1 MINNNPLL
9 KDFNEPFG
17 TIPFNELKIEH
28 FVPAVDAAIDEAKA
42 EMDAVIAN
50 MDAPTFKNTVLAMEI
65 SGKKLGRVATAYFH
79 LFGSESD
86 KDFQVLAGEISPKLA
101 KFGNDINLNEDVF
114 KRVEEVYK
122 NQMDSL
128 NEEDARLTELSYKGF
143 VRNGAK
149 LSNDDK
155 DKIRTLDEEMST
167 LSPEFSNNNLSAT
180 NAFEMWLDEGDLDGL
195 PDMAKEGAKMAA
207 KSKGKDD
214 KWLITLQMPSFFP
227 FLKFSSRRDLREK
240 LMKASSTK
248 CNGGEF
254 DNTKLCKRIA
264 KLKHERAMLL
274 GYDNFA
280 DYILEK
286 RMAENQTN
294 IFNLLD
300 NLYDACYE
308 PAKKD
313 LDEIR
318 AIAKEMDGINDIRPW
333 DGVYYSEK
341 LKQKRYDF
349 NEDSLRPYFKS
360 ENVVKG
366 VFEVARRMY
375 GLNFS
380 KLDNIQTW
388 HEDVNVYDVTD
399 EDGSHVGIL
408 YEDLFPRET
417 KRSGAWMNELRS
429 QGMED
434 EEVLRPHVTFTCNLT
449 KPTES
454 TPSLLTFAE
463 VTTIFHEFGHCLHGL
478 LSDRKY
484 TSVGGTS
491 VFWDFVELPSQ
502 IMENWVGEKEAL
514 SLFAHHHETGELIPD
529 ELIQKIKDS
538 KNFMSATMC
547 LRQLSLAYLDMAW
560 FGKDNEVDNVEE
572 FEWEAVKKTALLDR
586 IPGSS
591 ISCSLGHIFAG
602 GYSAGYYSY
611 KWAEVLEADAFE
623 KFKEDGIFNRDTAN
637 SFRANILSQGNM
649 KHPMELYKAFR
660 GREPKVEA
668 LLKRD
673 GLLVEDEV

>member
-1 MINNNPLL
+1 MSNPLL
-9 KDFNEPFG
+9 EKFDQPFG
-17 TIPFNELKIEH
+17 TIPFDEVKTDH
-28 FVPAVDAAIDEAKA
+28 FVPALDAAIKEAKS
-42 EMDAVIAN
+42 EIDAIASN
-50 MDAPTFKNTVLAMEI
+50 PENPTFENTILAQEL
-65 SGKKLGRVATAYFH
+65 SGKKLGRVATTYFH

-86 KDFQVLAGEISPKLA
+86 QDFQNLAGEISPKLA
-101 KFGNDINLNEDVF
+101 KFGNDINLNKNLFE
-114 KRVEEVYK
+114 RVEEVYL
-122 NQMDSL
+122 NHLDTL

-149 LSNDDK
+149 LSDEDK
-155 DKIRTLDEEMST
+155 DRIRSLDEELST
-167 LSPEFSNNNLSAT
+167 LSPQFSNNSLNAT
-180 NAFEMWLDEGDLDGL
+180 NSYELWLTENDLDGL
-195 PDMAKEGAKMAA
+195 PQMIKDGAKMAA
-207 KSKGKDD
+207 KSKGREDE
-214 KWLITLQMPSFFP
+214 WLFTLQFPSYYP
-227 FLKFSSRRDLREK
+227 FMKFSSRRDLRKE
-240 LMKASSTK
+240 LMTASVTK

-254 DNTKLCKRIA
+254 DNTDICKRIA

-280 DYILEK
+280 DYVLEK

-294 IFNLLD
+294 IYNLLD
-300 NLYDACYE
+300 NLYEACFE
-308 PAKKD
+308 PAKED
-313 LDEIR
+313 LRQIKET
-318 AIAKEMDGINDIRPW
+318 AKEIDGLDDIKPW
-333 DGVYYSEK
+333 DTVYYAEK
-341 LKQKRYDF
+341 LKQKLYDF

-360 ENVVKG
+360 ENVVNG
-366 VFEVARRMY
+366 VFEVAKRMY
-375 GLNFS
+375 GLDFV

-388 HEDVNVYDVTD
+388 HEDVNVYEVKD

-417 KRSGAWMNELRS
+417 KRAGAWMNELRS
-429 QGMED
+429 QGMQGG
-434 EEVLRPHVTFTCNLT
+434 EVKRPHVTFSCNLT

-478 LSDRKY
+478 LSNRKY

-514 SLFAHHHETGELIPD
+514 SLFAHHYKTGEVIPD
-529 ELIQKIKDS
+529 ELLEKIKDS
-538 KNFMSATMC
+538 KNFMSGTMC
-547 LRQLSLAYLDMAW
+547 LRQLSLGYLDMAW
-560 FGKDNEVDNVEE
+560 FGKDNDVENVEE
-572 FEWEAVKKTALLDR
+572 FEWNAVKKTALMDKM
-586 IPGSS
+586 PGAS

-623 KFKEDGIFNRDTAN
+623 KFKEDGLFNRETAQ
-637 SFRANILSQGNM
+637 SFRDNILSQGNM
-649 KHPMELYKAFR
+649 KHPMELYKSFR

-673 GLLVEDEV
+673 GLMAANEA

>member
-1 MINNNPLL
+1 MSNPLL
-9 KDFNEPFG
+9 EKFDQPFG
-17 TIPFNELKIEH
+17 TIPFNKITTDD
-28 FVPAVDAAIDEAKA
+28 FVPALDAAIEEAKS
-42 EMDAVIAN
+42 EIDAIASN
-50 MDAPTFKNTVLAMEI
+50 PENPTFENTILAQEL
-65 SGKKLGRVATAYFH
+65 SGKKLGRVATTYFH
-79 LFGSESD
+79 LFGSESNQ
-86 KDFQVLAGEISPKLA
+86 DFQNLAGEISPKLA
-101 KFGNDINLNEDVF
+101 KFGNDINLNKNLFE
-114 KRVEEVYK
+114 RVEEVYL
-122 NQMDSL
+122 NHLDTL

-149 LSNDDK
+149 LSDEDK
-155 DKIRTLDEEMST
+155 DRIRSLDEELST
-167 LSPEFSNNNLSAT
+167 LSPQFSNNSLNAT
-180 NAFEMWLDEGDLDGL
+180 NSYELWLTENDLDGL
-195 PDMAKEGAKMAA
+195 PQMIKDGAKMAA
-207 KSKGKDD
+207 KSKGREDE
-214 KWLITLQMPSFFP
+214 WLFTLQFPSYYP
-227 FLKFSSRRDLREK
+227 FMKFSSRRDLRKE
-240 LMKASSTK
+240 LMTASVTK

-254 DNTKLCKRIA
+254 DNTDICKRIA

-280 DYILEK
+280 DYVLEK

-294 IFNLLD
+294 IYNLLD
-300 NLYDACYE
+300 NLYEACFE
-308 PAKKD
+308 PAKED
-313 LDEIR
+313 LRQIKET
-318 AIAKEMDGINDIRPW
+318 AKEIDGLDDIKPW
-333 DGVYYSEK
+333 DTVYYAEK
-341 LKQKRYDF
+341 LKQKLYDF

-360 ENVVKG
+360 ENVVNG
-366 VFEVARRMY
+366 VFEVAKRMY
-375 GLNFS
+375 GLDFV

-388 HEDVNVYDVTD
+388 HEDVNVYEVKD

-417 KRSGAWMNELRS
+417 KRAGAWMNELRS
-429 QGMED
+429 QGMQGG
-434 EEVLRPHVTFTCNLT
+434 EVKRPHVTFSCNLT

-478 LSDRKY
+478 LSNRKY

-514 SLFAHHHETGELIPD
+514 SLFAHHYETGEVIPD
-529 ELIQKIKDS
+529 ELLEKIKDS
-538 KNFMSATMC
+538 KNFMSGTMC
-547 LRQLSLAYLDMAW
+547 LRQLSLGYLDMAW
-560 FGKDNEVDNVEE
+560 FGKDNDVENVEE
-572 FEWEAVKKTALLDR
+572 FEWNAVKKTALMDKM
-586 IPGSS
+586 PGAS

-623 KFKEDGIFNRDTAN
+623 KFKEDGLFNRETAQ
-637 SFRANILSQGNM
+637 SFRDNILSQGNM
-649 KHPMELYKAFR
+649 KHPMELYKSFR

-673 GLLVEDEV
+673 GLMAANEA

>member
-1 MINNNPLL
+1 MSNPLL
-9 KDFNEPFG
+9 GKFDQPFG
-17 TIPFNELKIEH
+17 TIPFNEIKTEH
-28 FVPAVDAAIDEAKA
+28 FVPALDAAIDEAKA
-42 EMDAVIAN
+42 EINAIAGN
-50 MDAPTFKNTVLAMEI
+50 VEAPTFKNTVLAQEL

-86 KDFQVLAGEISPKLA
+86 QDFQALAGEISPKLA
-101 KFGNDINLNEDVF
+101 KFGNDINLNKDLF
-114 KRVEEVYK
+114 KRVEEVYE

-128 NEEDARLTELSYKGF
+128 NDEDARLTELCYKGF

-149 LSNDDK
+149 LSDEDK
-155 DKIRTLDEEMST
+155 EKIRNLDEEMST
-167 LSPEFSNNNLSAT
+167 LSPQFSNNGLNAT
-180 NAFEMWLDEGDLDGL
+180 NSYEMWLDESDLDGL
-195 PDMAKEGAKMAA
+195 PDIIKDGAKMAA
-207 KSKGKDD
+207 KSKGKED
-214 KWLITLQMPSFFP
+214 KWLITLQFPSYFP
-227 FLKFSSRRDLREK
+227 FMKFSNRRDLREE
-240 LMKASSTK
+240 LMRASVTK

-254 DNTKLCKRIA
+254 DNTELCKRIA

-300 NLYDACYE
+300 DLYDACYE
-308 PAKKD
+308 PAKDD
-313 LDEIR
+313 LEQIKAVAKEIDEI
-318 AIAKEMDGINDIRPW
+318 DDIKPW
-333 DGVYYSEK
+333 DTVYYGEK
-341 LKQKRYDF
+341 LKQKLYDF

-360 ENVVKG
+360 DNVVKG
-366 VFEVARRMY
+366 VFDIANRMY
-375 GLNFS
+375 GLSFN
-380 KLDNIQTW
+380 KLDNVQTW
-388 HEDVNVYDVTD
+388 HEDVNVYEVAD

-429 QGMED
+429 QGMQD
-434 EEVLRPHVTFTCNLT
+434 DEVLRPHVTFNCNLT
-449 KPTES
+449 KPTDT

-478 LSDRKY
+478 LSNRKY

-514 SLFAHHHETGELIPD
+514 SLFAHHYETGEVIPD
-529 ELIQKIKDS
+529 ELLQKIKDS
-538 KNFMSATMC
+538 KNFMSGTMC
-547 LRQLSLAYLDMAW
+547 LRQLSLGYLDMAW
-560 FGKDNEVDNVEE
+560 FGKDNDVENVEE
-572 FEWEAVKKTALLDR
+572 FEWDAIKKTALMER
-586 IPGSS
+586 MPGAS

-623 KFKEDGIFNRDTAN
+623 KFKEDGIFNRDTAK
-637 SFRANILSQGNM
+637 SFRENILSQGNM

-660 GREPKVEA
+660 GREPRVEA

-673 GLLVEDEV
+673 GLMAENEA

>member
-1 MINNNPLL
+1 MSNPLL
-9 KDFNEPFG
+9 EKFDQPFG
-17 TIPFNELKIEH
+17 TIPFDEVKTDH
-28 FVPAVDAAIDEAKA
+28 FVPALDAAIKEAKS
-42 EMDAVIAN
+42 EIDAIASN
-50 MDAPTFKNTVLAMEI
+50 PENPTFENTILAQEL
-65 SGKKLGRVATAYFH
+65 SGKKLGRVATTYFH

-86 KDFQVLAGEISPKLA
+86 QDFQNLAGEISPKLA
-101 KFGNDINLNEDVF
+101 KFGNDINLNKNLFE
-114 KRVEEVYK
+114 RVEEVYL
-122 NQMDSL
+122 NHLDTL

-149 LSNDDK
+149 LSDEDK
-155 DKIRTLDEEMST
+155 DKIRSLDEELST
-167 LSPEFSNNNLSAT
+167 LSPQFSNNSLNAT
-180 NAFEMWLDEGDLDGL
+180 NSYELWLTENDLDGL
-195 PDMAKEGAKMAA
+195 PQMIKDGAKMAA
-207 KSKGKDD
+207 KSKGREDE
-214 KWLITLQMPSFFP
+214 WLFTLQFPSYYP
-227 FLKFSSRRDLREK
+227 FMKFSSRRDLRKE
-240 LMKASSTK
+240 LMTASVTK

-254 DNTKLCKRIA
+254 DNTDICKRIA

-280 DYILEK
+280 DYVLEK

-294 IFNLLD
+294 IYNLLD
-300 NLYDACYE
+300 NLYEACFE
-308 PAKKD
+308 PAKED
-313 LDEIR
+313 LRQIKE
-318 AIAKEMDGINDIRPW
+318 IAKEIDGLDDIKPW
-333 DGVYYSEK
+333 DTVYYAEK
-341 LKQKRYDF
+341 LKQKLYDF

-360 ENVVKG
+360 ENVVNG
-366 VFEVARRMY
+366 VFEVAKRMY
-375 GLNFS
+375 GLDFV

-388 HEDVNVYDVTD
+388 HEDVNVYEVKD

-417 KRSGAWMNELRS
+417 KRAGAWMNELRS
-429 QGMED
+429 QGMQGG
-434 EEVLRPHVTFTCNLT
+434 EVKRPHVTFSCNLT

-478 LSDRKY
+478 LSNRKY

-514 SLFAHHHETGELIPD
+514 SLFAHHYETGEVIPD
-529 ELIQKIKDS
+529 ELLEKIKDS
-538 KNFMSATMC
+538 KNFMSGTMC
-547 LRQLSLAYLDMAW
+547 LRQLSLGYLDMAW
-560 FGKDNEVDNVEE
+560 FGKDNDVENVEE
-572 FEWEAVKKTALLDR
+572 FEWNAVKKTALMDKM
-586 IPGSS
+586 PGAS

-623 KFKEDGIFNRDTAN
+623 KFKEDGLFNRETAQ
-637 SFRANILSQGNM
+637 SFRDNILSQGNM
-649 KHPMELYKAFR
+649 KHPMELYKSFR

-673 GLLVEDEV
+673 GLMAANEA

>member
-1 MINNNPLL
+1 MKNPLL
-9 KDFNEPFG
+9 EKFNQPFG
-17 TIPFNELKIEH
+17 TIPFNEIKTEH
-28 FVPAVDAAIDEAKA
+28 FVPALDAAIDEAKG
-42 EMDAVIAN
+42 EVEAVVKN
-50 MDAPTFKNTVLAMEI
+50 QDSPTFENTVLAMEMV
-65 SGKKLGRVATAYFH
+65 GKKLNRVATTYFH

-86 KDFQVLAGEISPKLA
+86 QDFQALAGEISPRLA
-101 KFGNDINLNEDVF
+101 KFSNDISLNADVF
-114 KRVEEVYK
+114 KRVEDIYE

-128 NEEDARLTELSYKGF
+128 NEEDARLTEISYKSF

-149 LSNDDK
+149 LSDDDK
-155 DKIRTLDEEMST
+155 EKIRTLDEEMST
-167 LSPEFSNNNLSAT
+167 LSPEFSNNGLNAT
-180 NAFEMWLDEGDLDGL
+180 NAYEMWLDEVDLDGL
-195 PDMAKEGAKMAA
+195 PDMIKEGAKMAA
-207 KSKGKDD
+207 KAKERDD
-214 KWLITLQMPSFFP
+214 KWLITLQFPSYFP
-227 FLKFSSRRDLREK
+227 FMKFSNRRDLREE
-240 LMKASSTK
+240 LMVASVTK

-254 DNTKLCKRIA
+254 DNTQLCKRIA

-308 PAKKD
+308 PAKDD
-313 LDEIR
+313 LNQIK
-318 AIAKEMDGINDIRPW
+318 AIAKEIDGIDEIKPW
-333 DGVYYSEK
+333 DTVYYAEK
-341 LKQKRYDF
+341 LKQKLYDF

-360 ENVVKG
+360 DNVVKG
-366 VFEVARRMY
+366 VFKVAHKMY

-388 HEDVNVYDVTD
+388 HEDVNTYEVTD

-429 QGMED
+429 QGLQD
-434 EEVLRPHVTFTCNLT
+434 GEVLRPHVTFNCNLT
-449 KPTES
+449 KPTEN
-454 TPSLLTFAE
+454 TPSLLTFSE

-478 LSDRKY
+478 LSNRKY

-514 SLFAHHHETGELIPD
+514 SLFAHHYETGEVIPD
-529 ELIQKIKDS
+529 DLLKKIKDS

-547 LRQLSLAYLDMAW
+547 LRQLSLGYLDMAW
-560 FGKDNEVDNVEE
+560 FGKDNDVDDVEE
-572 FEWEAVKKTALLDR
+572 FEWAAVKKTALLKK

-623 KFKEDGIFNRDTAN
+623 KFKEDGIFNKQTAK
-637 SFRANILSQGNM
+637 SFRENILSQGNM

-660 GREPKVEA
+660 GREPRVEA

-673 GLLVEDEV
+673 GLAVENEA

>member
-1 MINNNPLL
+1 MSNPLL
-9 KDFNEPFG
+9 EKFDQPFG
-17 TIPFNELKIEH
+17 TIPFNEVKTDH
-28 FVPAVDAAIDEAKA
+28 FVPALDAAIEEAKS
-42 EMDAVIAN
+42 EIDAIADN
-50 MDAPTFKNTVLAMEI
+50 PENPTFENTILAQEL
-65 SGKKLGRVATAYFH
+65 SGKKLGRVATTYFH

-86 KDFQVLAGEISPKLA
+86 QDFQNLAGEISPKLA
-101 KFGNDINLNEDVF
+101 KFGNDINLNKNLFE
-114 KRVEEVYK
+114 RVEEVYL
-122 NQMDSL
+122 NHLDTL

-149 LSNDDK
+149 LSDEDK
-155 DKIRTLDEEMST
+155 DRIRSLDEELST
-167 LSPEFSNNNLSAT
+167 LSPQFSNNSLNAT
-180 NAFEMWLDEGDLDGL
+180 NSYELWLTENDLDGL
-195 PDMAKEGAKMAA
+195 PQMIKDGAKMAA
-207 KSKGKDD
+207 KSKGREDE
-214 KWLITLQMPSFFP
+214 WLFTLQFPSYYP
-227 FLKFSSRRDLREK
+227 FMKFSSRRDLRKE
-240 LMKASSTK
+240 LMTASVTK

-254 DNTKLCKRIA
+254 DNTDICKKIA

-280 DYILEK
+280 DYVLEK

-294 IFNLLD
+294 IYNLLD
-300 NLYDACYE
+300 NLYEACFE
-308 PAKKD
+308 PAKED
-313 LDEIR
+313 LRQIKET
-318 AIAKEMDGINDIRPW
+318 AKEIDGLDDIKPW
-333 DGVYYSEK
+333 DTVYYAEK
-341 LKQKRYDF
+341 LKQKLYDF

-360 ENVVKG
+360 ENVVNG
-366 VFEVARRMY
+366 VFEVAKRMY
-375 GLNFS
+375 GLDFV

-388 HEDVNVYDVTD
+388 HEDVNVYEVKD

-417 KRSGAWMNELRS
+417 KRAGAWMNELRS
-429 QGMED
+429 QGMQGG
-434 EEVLRPHVTFTCNLT
+434 EVKRPHVTFSCNLT

-478 LSDRKY
+478 LSNRKY

-514 SLFAHHHETGELIPD
+514 SLFAHHYETGEVIPD
-529 ELIQKIKDS
+529 ELLEKIKDS
-538 KNFMSATMC
+538 KNFMSGTMC
-547 LRQLSLAYLDMAW
+547 LRQLSLGYLDMAW
-560 FGKDNEVDNVEE
+560 FGKDNDVENVEE
-572 FEWEAVKKTALLDR
+572 FEWNAVKKTALMDKM
-586 IPGSS
+586 PGAS

-623 KFKEDGIFNRDTAN
+623 KFKEDGLFNRETAQ
-637 SFRANILSQGNM
+637 SFRDNILSQGNM
-649 KHPMELYKAFR
+649 KHPMELYKSFR

-673 GLLVEDEV
+673 GLMAANEA

>member
-1 MINNNPLL
+1 MSNPLL
-9 KDFNEPFG
+9 EKFDQPFG
-17 TIPFNELKIEH
+17 TVPFNEVKTDH
-28 FVPAVDAAIDEAKA
+28 FVPALDAAIKEAKS
-42 EMDAVIAN
+42 EIDAIAGN
-50 MDAPTFKNTVLAMEI
+50 PENPTFENTILAQEL
-65 SGKKLGRVATAYFH
+65 SGKKLGRVATTYFH

-86 KDFQVLAGEISPKLA
+86 QDFQNLAGEISPKLA
-101 KFGNDINLNEDVF
+101 KFGNDINLNKNLFE
-114 KRVEEVYK
+114 RVEEVYLK
-122 NQMDSL
+122 HLDTL

-149 LSNDDK
+149 LSDEDK
-155 DKIRTLDEEMST
+155 DKIRSLDEELST
-167 LSPEFSNNNLSAT
+167 LSPQFSNNSLNAT
-180 NAFEMWLDEGDLDGL
+180 NSYELWLTENDLDGL
-195 PDMAKEGAKMAA
+195 PQMIKDGAKMAA
-207 KSKGKDD
+207 KSKGREDE
-214 KWLITLQMPSFFP
+214 WLFTLQFPSYYP
-227 FLKFSSRRDLREK
+227 FMKFSSRRDLRKE
-240 LMKASSTK
+240 LMTASVTK

-254 DNTKLCKRIA
+254 DNTDICKRIA

-280 DYILEK
+280 DYVLEK

-294 IFNLLD
+294 IYNLLD
-300 NLYDACYE
+300 NLYEACFE
-308 PAKKD
+308 PAKED
-313 LDEIR
+313 LRQIKET
-318 AIAKEMDGINDIRPW
+318 AKEIDGLDDIKPW
-333 DGVYYSEK
+333 DTVYYAEK
-341 LKQKRYDF
+341 LKQKLYDF
-349 NEDSLRPYFKS
+349 NEDSLRPYFES
-360 ENVVKG
+360 ENVVNG
-366 VFEVARRMY
+366 VFEVAKRMY
-375 GLNFS
+375 GLDFV

-388 HEDVNVYDVTD
+388 HEDVNVYEVKD

-417 KRSGAWMNELRS
+417 KRAGAWMNELRS
-429 QGMED
+429 QGMQGG
-434 EEVLRPHVTFTCNLT
+434 EVKRPHVTFSCNLT

-478 LSDRKY
+478 LSNRKY

-514 SLFAHHHETGELIPD
+514 SLFAHHYETGEVIPD
-529 ELIQKIKDS
+529 ELLEKIKDS
-538 KNFMSATMC
+538 KNFMSGTMC
-547 LRQLSLAYLDMAW
+547 LRQLSLGYLDMAW
-560 FGKDNEVDNVEE
+560 FGKDNDVENVEE
-572 FEWEAVKKTALLDR
+572 FEWNAVKKTALMDKM
-586 IPGSS
+586 PGAS

-623 KFKEDGIFNRDTAN
+623 KFKEDGLFNRETAQ
-637 SFRANILSQGNM
+637 SFRDNILSQGNM
-649 KHPMELYKAFR
+649 KHPMELYKSFR

-673 GLLVEDEV
+673 GLMAANEA

>member
-1 MINNNPLL
+1 MSNPLL
-9 KDFNEPFG
+9 EKFDQPFG
-17 TIPFNELKIEH
+17 TIPFNEVKTDH
-28 FVPAVDAAIDEAKA
+28 FVPALDAAIEEAKS
-42 EMDAVIAN
+42 EIDAIADN
-50 MDAPTFKNTVLAMEI
+50 PENPTFENTILAQEL
-65 SGKKLGRVATAYFH
+65 SGKKLGRVATTYFH

-86 KDFQVLAGEISPKLA
+86 QDFQNLAGEISPKLA
-101 KFGNDINLNEDVF
+101 KFGNDINLNKNLFE
-114 KRVEEVYK
+114 RVEEVYL
-122 NQMDSL
+122 NHLDTL

-149 LSNDDK
+149 LSDEDK
-155 DKIRTLDEEMST
+155 DRIRSLDEELST
-167 LSPEFSNNNLSAT
+167 LSPQFSNNSLNAT
-180 NAFEMWLDEGDLDGL
+180 NSYELWLTENDLDGL
-195 PDMAKEGAKMAA
+195 PQMIKDGAKMAA
-207 KSKGKDD
+207 KSKGREDE
-214 KWLITLQMPSFFP
+214 WLFTLQFPSYYP
-227 FLKFSSRRDLREK
+227 FMKFSSRRDLRKE
-240 LMKASSTK
+240 LMTASVTK

-254 DNTKLCKRIA
+254 DNTDICKRIA

-280 DYILEK
+280 DYVLEK

-294 IFNLLD
+294 IYNLLD
-300 NLYDACYE
+300 NLYEACFE
-308 PAKKD
+308 PAKED
-313 LDEIR
+313 LRQIKET
-318 AIAKEMDGINDIRPW
+318 AKEIDGLDDIKPW
-333 DGVYYSEK
+333 DTVYYAEK
-341 LKQKRYDF
+341 LKQKLYDF

-360 ENVVKG
+360 ENVVNG
-366 VFEVARRMY
+366 VFEVAKRMY
-375 GLNFS
+375 GLDFV

-388 HEDVNVYDVTD
+388 HEDVNVYEVKD

-417 KRSGAWMNELRS
+417 KRAGAWMNELRS
-429 QGMED
+429 QGMQGG
-434 EEVLRPHVTFTCNLT
+434 EVKRPHVTFSCNLT

-478 LSDRKY
+478 LSNRKY

-514 SLFAHHHETGELIPD
+514 SLFAHHYETGEVIPD
-529 ELIQKIKDS
+529 ELLGKIKDS
-538 KNFMSATMC
+538 KNFMSGTMC
-547 LRQLSLAYLDMAW
+547 LRQLSLGYLDMAW
-560 FGKDNEVDNVEE
+560 FGKDNDVENVEE
-572 FEWEAVKKTALLDR
+572 FEWNAVKKTALMDKM
-586 IPGSS
+586 PGAS

-623 KFKEDGIFNRDTAN
+623 KFKEDGLFNRETAQ
-637 SFRANILSQGNM
+637 SFRDNILSQGNM
-649 KHPMELYKAFR
+649 KHPMELYKSFR

-673 GLLVEDEV
+673 GLMAANEA

>member
-1 MINNNPLL
+1 MKNPLL
-9 KDFNEPFG
+9 EKFDQPFG
-17 TIPFNELKIEH
+17 TIPFKDIKTEH
-28 FVPAVDAAIDEAKA
+28 FIPALDAAIDEAKG
-42 EMDAVIAN
+42 EIDSIASN
-50 MDAPTFKNTVLAMEI
+50 PDAPTFKNTVLAQELA
-65 SGKKLGRVATAYFH
+65 GKKLGRVASSYFH

-86 KDFQVLAGEISPKLA
+86 QEFQALAGQISPKLA
-101 KFGNDINLNEDVF
+101 KFGNDINLNQDLF
-114 KRVEEVYK
+114 LRVEHVYE
-122 NQMDSL
+122 NEMDSL
-128 NEEDARLTELSYKGF
+128 NEEDARLTEISYKGF

-149 LSNDDK
+149 LSESDK
-155 DKIRTLDEEMST
+155 EKIRALDEEMST
-167 LSPEFSNNNLSAT
+167 LSPEFSNNGLNAT
-180 NAFEMWLDEGDLDGL
+180 NAYEMWLNEDDLAGL
-195 PDMAKEGAKMAA
+195 PDMIKDGAKMAA
-207 KSKGKDD
+207 KSKGREDE
-214 KWLITLQMPSFFP
+214 WLFTLQFPSYYP
-227 FLKFSSRRDLREK
+227 FMKFSERRDLREE
-240 LMKASSTK
+240 LMRASVTK

-254 DNTKLCKRIA
+254 DNTTLCKRIA

-286 RMAENQTN
+286 RMAENQKN

-300 NLYDACYE
+300 NLYDASFE
-308 PAKKD
+308 PAKNE
-313 LDEIR
+313 LEQIR
-318 AIAKEMDGINDIRPW
+318 SIAKEMDGIDELMPW
-333 DGVYYSEK
+333 DTVYYSEK
-341 LKQKRYDF
+341 LKQKLYDF

-360 ENVVKG
+360 DNVVKG
-366 VFEVARRMY
+366 VFDIAHKMY
-375 GLNFS
+375 GLNFT
-380 KLDNIQTW
+380 KQDNIQTW
-388 HEDVNVYDVTD
+388 HEDVNVYEVTD
-399 EDGSHVGIL
+399 EDGSHIGIL

-429 QGMED
+429 QGMQD
-434 EEVLRPHVTFTCNLT
+434 GEVLRPHVTFNCNLT
-449 KPTES
+449 KPTDS

-478 LSDRKY
+478 LSNRTY

-514 SLFAHHHETGELIPD
+514 SMFAHHYETGEVIPD
-529 ELIQKIKDS
+529 ELLQKIKDS

-547 LRQLSLAYLDMAW
+547 LRQLSLGYLDMAW
-560 FGKDNEVDNVEE
+560 FGKDNDVDNVEE
-572 FEWEAVKKTALLDR
+572 FEWNAVKKTALMDKME
-586 IPGSS
+586 GAS

-623 KFKEDGIFNRDTAN
+623 KFKEDGIFNRETAK
-637 SFRANILSQGNM
+637 SFRDNILSQGNM
-649 KHPMELYKAFR
+649 RHPMELYKAFR

-673 GLLVEDEV
+673 GLMEEYEA

>member
-1 MINNNPLL
+1 MSNPLL
-9 KDFNEPFG
+9 EKFDQPFG
-17 TIPFNELKIEH
+17 TIPFNEVKTDH
-28 FVPAVDAAIDEAKA
+28 FVPALDAAIEEAKS
-42 EMDAVIAN
+42 EIDAIADN
-50 MDAPTFKNTVLAMEI
+50 PENPTFENTILAQEL
-65 SGKKLGRVATAYFH
+65 SGKKLGRVATTYFH

-86 KDFQVLAGEISPKLA
+86 QDFQNLAGEISPKLA
-101 KFGNDINLNEDVF
+101 KFGNDINLNKNLFE
-114 KRVEEVYK
+114 RVEEVYL
-122 NQMDSL
+122 NHLDTL

-149 LSNDDK
+149 LSDEDK
-155 DKIRTLDEEMST
+155 DRIRSLDEELST
-167 LSPEFSNNNLSAT
+167 LSPQFSNNSLNAT
-180 NAFEMWLDEGDLDGL
+180 NSYELWLTENDLDGL
-195 PDMAKEGAKMAA
+195 PQMIKDGAKMAA
-207 KSKGKDD
+207 KSKGREDE
-214 KWLITLQMPSFFP
+214 WLFTLQFPSYYP
-227 FLKFSSRRDLREK
+227 FMKFSSRRDLRKE
-240 LMKASSTK
+240 LMTASVTK

-254 DNTKLCKRIA
+254 DNTDICKRIA

-280 DYILEK
+280 DYVLEK

-294 IFNLLD
+294 IYNLLD
-300 NLYDACYE
+300 NLYEACFE
-308 PAKKD
+308 PAKED
-313 LDEIR
+313 LRQIKET
-318 AIAKEMDGINDIRPW
+318 AKEIDGLDDIKPW
-333 DGVYYSEK
+333 DTVYYAEK
-341 LKQKRYDF
+341 LKQKLYDF

-360 ENVVKG
+360 ENVVNG
-366 VFEVARRMY
+366 VFEVAKRMY
-375 GLNFS
+375 GLDFV

-388 HEDVNVYDVTD
+388 HEDVNVYEVKD

-417 KRSGAWMNELRS
+417 KRAGAWMNELRS
-429 QGMED
+429 QGMQGG
-434 EEVLRPHVTFTCNLT
+434 EVKRPHVTFSCNLT

-478 LSDRKY
+478 LSNRKY

-514 SLFAHHHETGELIPD
+514 SLFAHHYETGEVIPD
-529 ELIQKIKDS
+529 ELLDKIKDS
-538 KNFMSATMC
+538 KNFMSGTMC
-547 LRQLSLAYLDMAW
+547 LRQLSLGYLDMAW
-560 FGKDNEVDNVEE
+560 FGKDNDVENVEE
-572 FEWEAVKKTALLDR
+572 FEWNAVKKTALMDKM
-586 IPGSS
+586 PGAS

-623 KFKEDGIFNRDTAN
+623 KFKEDGLFNRETAQ
-637 SFRANILSQGNM
+637 SFRDNILSQGNM
-649 KHPMELYKAFR
+649 KHPMELYKSFR

-673 GLLVEDEV
+673 GLMAANEA

>member
-28 FVPAVDAAIDEAKA
+28 FVPAIDTAIDEAKS

-50 MDAPTFKNTVLAMEI
+50 MDSPTFKNTVLAMEM

-86 KDFQVLAGEISPKLA
+86 KDFQALAGEISPRLA
-101 KFGNDINLNEDVF
+101 KFGNDINLNEDIF
-114 KRVEEVYK
+114 KKVEYVYK
-122 NQMDSL
+122 NEMDSL
-128 NEEDARLTELSYKGF
+128 NEEDARLTELSYKDF
-143 VRNGAK
+143 IRNGAK
-149 LSNDDK
+149 LSEEDK
-155 DKIRTLDEEMST
+155 EKIRLLDEEMST
-167 LSPEFSNNNLSAT
+167 LSPQFSNNGLNAT
-180 NAFEMWLDEGDLDGL
+180 NAYEMWLDEGDLDGL
-195 PDMAKEGAKMAA
+195 PEMACEGAKMAA
-207 KSKGKDD
+207 KAKGNEDR
-214 KWLITLQMPSFFP
+214 WLVGLQFPSYFP
-227 FLKFSSRRDLREK
+227 FMKFSSRRDLREK
-240 LMKASSTK
+240 LMKASITK

-254 DNTKLCKRIA
+254 DNTSLCKRIA
-264 KLKHERAMLL
+264 KLKHERAILL
-274 GYDNFA
+274 GYSNFA

-286 RMAENQTN
+286 RMAENQAN

-308 PAKKD
+308 PAKSD
-313 LDEIR
+313 LKEIR
-318 AIAKEMDGINDIRPW
+318 AIAKELDGIEDLRPW
-333 DGVYYSEK
+333 DTVYYAEK
-341 LKQKRYDF
+341 LKHKLYDF

-360 ENVVKG
+360 DNVVKG
-366 VFEVARRMY
+366 VFKVAEKMY
-375 GLNFS
+375 GLSFS

-388 HEDVNVYDVTD
+388 HEDVNVYEVSN

-408 YEDLFPRET
+408 YEDLFPRES
-417 KRSGAWMNELRS
+417 KRPGAWMNELRS

-434 EEVLRPHVTFTCNLT
+434 GEVLRPHVTFNCNLT
-449 KPTES
+449 KPTDS

-478 LSDRKY
+478 LSDRVY

-514 SLFAHHHETGELIPD
+514 SLFAHHYETGKLIPD
-529 ELIQKIKDS
+529 DLLQKIKDS
-538 KNFMSATMC
+538 KNFMSGTMC
-547 LRQLSLAYLDMAW
+547 LRQLSLGYLDMAW
-560 FGKDNEVDNVEE
+560 FGKDNDIEDVEE
-572 FEWEAVKKTALLDR
+572 FEWNAVKKTALLDKV
-586 IPGSS
+586 PGSS

-673 GLLVEDEV
+673 GLLVEDEA

>member
-1 MINNNPLL
+1 MSNPLL
-9 KDFNEPFG
+9 EKFDQPFG
-17 TIPFNELKIEH
+17 TIPFNEVKTDH
-28 FVPAVDAAIDEAKA
+28 FVPALDAAIEEAKS
-42 EMDAVIAN
+42 EIDAIADN
-50 MDAPTFKNTVLAMEI
+50 PENPTFENTILAQEL
-65 SGKKLGRVATAYFH
+65 SGKKLGRVATTYFH

-86 KDFQVLAGEISPKLA
+86 QDFQNLAGEISPKLA
-101 KFGNDINLNEDVF
+101 KFGNDINLNKNLFE
-114 KRVEEVYK
+114 RVEEVYL
-122 NQMDSL
+122 NHLDTL

-149 LSNDDK
+149 LSDEDK
-155 DKIRTLDEEMST
+155 DRIRSLDEELST
-167 LSPEFSNNNLSAT
+167 LSPQFSNNSLNAT
-180 NAFEMWLDEGDLDGL
+180 NSYELWLTENDLDGL
-195 PDMAKEGAKMAA
+195 PQMIKDGAKMAA
-207 KSKGKDD
+207 KSKGREDE
-214 KWLITLQMPSFFP
+214 WLFTLQFPSYYP
-227 FLKFSSRRDLREK
+227 FMKFSSRRDLRKE
-240 LMKASSTK
+240 LMTASVTK

-254 DNTKLCKRIA
+254 DNTDICKKIA

-280 DYILEK
+280 DYVLEK

-294 IFNLLD
+294 IYNLLD
-300 NLYDACYE
+300 NLYEACFE
-308 PAKKD
+308 PAKED
-313 LDEIR
+313 LRQIKET
-318 AIAKEMDGINDIRPW
+318 AKEIDGLDDIKPW
-333 DGVYYSEK
+333 DTVYYAEK
-341 LKQKRYDF
+341 LKQKLYDF

-360 ENVVKG
+360 ENVVNG
-366 VFEVARRMY
+366 VFEVAKRMY
-375 GLNFS
+375 GLDFV

-388 HEDVNVYDVTD
+388 HEDVNVYEVKD

-417 KRSGAWMNELRS
+417 KRAGAWMNELRS
-429 QGMED
+429 QGMQGG
-434 EEVLRPHVTFTCNLT
+434 EVKRPHVTFSCNLT

-478 LSDRKY
+478 LSNRKY

-514 SLFAHHHETGELIPD
+514 SLFAHHYETGEVIPD
-529 ELIQKIKDS
+529 ELLEKIKDS
-538 KNFMSATMC
+538 KNFMSGTMC
-547 LRQLSLAYLDMAW
+547 LRQLSLGYLDMAW
-560 FGKDNEVDNVEE
+560 FGKDNDVENVEE
-572 FEWEAVKKTALLDR
+572 FEWNAVKKTALMDKM
-586 IPGSS
+586 PGAS

-623 KFKEDGIFNRDTAN
+623 KFKEDGLFNRETAQ
-637 SFRANILSQGNM
+637 SFRDNILSQGNM
-649 KHPMELYKAFR
+649 KHPMELYKSFR

-673 GLLVEDEV
+673 GLMAENEA

>member
-1 MINNNPLL
+1 MSNPLL
-9 KDFNEPFG
+9 EKFNQPFG
-17 TIPFNELKIEH
+17 TIPFKELKTEH
-28 FVPAVDAAIDEAKA
+28 FVPAIDTAIDEAKA
-42 EMDAVIAN
+42 EIDSIAN
-50 MDAPTFKNTVLAMEI
+50 NPESATFENTILAQELA
-65 SGKKLGRVATAYFH
+65 GKKLGRAANTYFH

-86 KDFQVLAGEISPKLA
+86 QDFQALAGEISPKLA
-101 KFGNDINLNEDVF
+101 NFGNDVNLNEDLF
-114 KRVEEVYK
+114 KRVEEVYE

-149 LSNDDK
+149 LSSEDK
-155 DKIRTLDEEMST
+155 DKIRLLDQEMST
-167 LSPEFSNNNLSAT
+167 LSPEFQNNGLNAT
-180 NAFEMWLDEGDLDGL
+180 NAYEMWLDEGDLNGL

-207 KSKGKDD
+207 KAKGKED
-214 KWLITLQMPSFFP
+214 KWLITLQFPSYYP
-227 FLKFSSRRDLREK
+227 FMKFSDRRDLREE
-240 LMKASSTK
+240 LMRASVTK

-254 DNTKLCKRIA
+254 DNTSLCKRIA

-286 RMAENQTN
+286 RMAKNQTN

-308 PAKKD
+308 PAKDD
-313 LDEIR
+313 LEQIKAVARELDGIDEI
-318 AIAKEMDGINDIRPW
+318 KPW
-333 DGVYYSEK
+333 DTVYYAEK
-341 LKQKRYDF
+341 LKQKLYDF

-360 ENVVKG
+360 DNVVKG
-366 VFEVARRMY
+366 VFEVAHKMY
-375 GLNFS
+375 GLSFN
-380 KLDNIQTW
+380 KLNNVQTW
-388 HEDVNVYDVTD
+388 HEDVNVYEVTD

-429 QGMED
+429 QGMQD
-434 EEVLRPHVTFTCNLT
+434 GEVLRPHVTFNCNLT

-478 LSDRKY
+478 LSNRKY

-514 SLFAHHHETGELIPD
+514 SLFAHHYETGEVIPD
-529 ELIQKIKDS
+529 ELLQKIKDS
-538 KNFMSATMC
+538 KNFMSGTMC
-547 LRQLSLAYLDMAW
+547 LRQLSLGYLDMAW
-560 FGKDNEVDNVEE
+560 FGKDNDVENVEE
-572 FEWEAVKKTALLDR
+572 FEWNAIKKTALMDKM
-586 IPGSS
+586 PGSS

-623 KFKEDGIFNRDTAN
+623 KFKEDGIFNRDTAK
-637 SFRANILSQGNM
+637 SFRENILSQGNM
-649 KHPMELYKAFR
+649 RHPMDLYKAFR

-673 GLLVEDEV
+673 GLMAENEA

>member
-1 MINNNPLL
+1 MSNPLL
-9 KDFNEPFG
+9 EKFDQPFG
-17 TIPFNELKIEH
+17 TIPFNEVKTDH
-28 FVPAVDAAIDEAKA
+28 FVPALDAAIKEAKS
-42 EMDAVIAN
+42 EIDAIAGN
-50 MDAPTFKNTVLAMEI
+50 PENPTFENTILAQEL
-65 SGKKLGRVATAYFH
+65 SGKKLGRVATTYFH

-86 KDFQVLAGEISPKLA
+86 QDFQNLAGEISPKLA
-101 KFGNDINLNEDVF
+101 KFGNDINLNKNLFE
-114 KRVEEVYK
+114 RVEEVYL
-122 NQMDSL
+122 NHLDTL

-149 LSNDDK
+149 LSDEDK
-155 DKIRTLDEEMST
+155 DRIRSLDEELST
-167 LSPEFSNNNLSAT
+167 LSPQFSNNSLNAT
-180 NAFEMWLDEGDLDGL
+180 NSYELWLTENDLDGL
-195 PDMAKEGAKMAA
+195 PQMIKDGAKMAA
-207 KSKGKDD
+207 KSKGREDE
-214 KWLITLQMPSFFP
+214 WLFTLQFPSYYP
-227 FLKFSSRRDLREK
+227 FMKFSSRRDLRKE
-240 LMKASSTK
+240 LMTASVTK

-254 DNTKLCKRIA
+254 DNTDICKRIA

-280 DYILEK
+280 DYVLEK

-294 IFNLLD
+294 IYNLLD
-300 NLYDACYE
+300 NLYEACFE
-308 PAKKD
+308 PAKED
-313 LDEIR
+313 LRQIKET
-318 AIAKEMDGINDIRPW
+318 AKEIDGLDDIKPW
-333 DGVYYSEK
+333 DTVYYAEK
-341 LKQKRYDF
+341 LKQKLYDF

-360 ENVVKG
+360 ENVVNG
-366 VFEVARRMY
+366 VFEVAKRMY
-375 GLNFS
+375 GLDFV

-388 HEDVNVYDVTD
+388 HEDVNVYEVKD

-417 KRSGAWMNELRS
+417 KRAGAWMNELRS
-429 QGMED
+429 QGMQGG
-434 EEVLRPHVTFTCNLT
+434 EVKRPHVTFSCNLT

-478 LSDRKY
+478 LSNRKY

-514 SLFAHHHETGELIPD
+514 SLFAHHYETGEVIPD
-529 ELIQKIKDS
+529 ELLEKIKDS
-538 KNFMSATMC
+538 KNFMSGTMC
-547 LRQLSLAYLDMAW
+547 LRQLSLGYLDMAW
-560 FGKDNEVDNVEE
+560 FGKDNDVENVEE
-572 FEWEAVKKTALLDR
+572 FEWNAVKKTALMDKM
-586 IPGSS
+586 PGAS

-623 KFKEDGIFNRDTAN
+623 KFKEDGLFNRETAQ
-637 SFRANILSQGNM
+637 SFRDNILSQGNM
-649 KHPMELYKAFR
+649 KHPMELYKSFR

-673 GLLVEDEV
+673 GLMAANEA

>member
-1 MINNNPLL
+1 MSNPLL
-9 KDFNEPFG
+9 EKFDQPFG
-17 TIPFNELKIEH
+17 TIPFNEVKTDH
-28 FVPAVDAAIDEAKA
+28 FVPALDAAIEEAKS
-42 EMDAVIAN
+42 EIDAIADN
-50 MDAPTFKNTVLAMEI
+50 PENPTFENTILAQEL
-65 SGKKLGRVATAYFH
+65 SGKKLGRVATTYFH

-86 KDFQVLAGEISPKLA
+86 QDFQNLAGEISPKLA
-101 KFGNDINLNEDVF
+101 KFGNDINLNKNLFE
-114 KRVEEVYK
+114 RVEEVYL
-122 NQMDSL
+122 NHLDTL

-149 LSNDDK
+149 LSDEDK
-155 DKIRTLDEEMST
+155 DRIRSLDEELST
-167 LSPEFSNNNLSAT
+167 LSPQFSNNSLNAT
-180 NAFEMWLDEGDLDGL
+180 NSYELWLTENDLDGL
-195 PDMAKEGAKMAA
+195 PQMIKDGAKMAA
-207 KSKGKDD
+207 KSKGREDE
-214 KWLITLQMPSFFP
+214 WLFTLQFPSYYP
-227 FLKFSSRRDLREK
+227 FMKFSSRRDLRKE
-240 LMKASSTK
+240 LMTASVTK

-254 DNTKLCKRIA
+254 DNTDICKRIA

-280 DYILEK
+280 DYVLEK

-294 IFNLLD
+294 IYNLLD
-300 NLYDACYE
+300 NLYEACFE
-308 PAKKD
+308 PAKED
-313 LDEIR
+313 LRQIKET
-318 AIAKEMDGINDIRPW
+318 AKEIDGLDDIKPW
-333 DGVYYSEK
+333 DTVYYAEK
-341 LKQKRYDF
+341 LKQKLYDF

-360 ENVVKG
+360 ENVVNG
-366 VFEVARRMY
+366 VFEVAKRMY
-375 GLNFS
+375 GLDFV

-388 HEDVNVYDVTD
+388 HEDVNVYEVKD

-417 KRSGAWMNELRS
+417 KRAGAWMNELRS
-429 QGMED
+429 QGMQGG
-434 EEVLRPHVTFTCNLT
+434 EVKRPHVTFSCNLT

-478 LSDRKY
+478 LSNRKY

-514 SLFAHHHETGELIPD
+514 SLFAHHYETGEVIPD
-529 ELIQKIKDS
+529 ELLEKIKDS
-538 KNFMSATMC
+538 KNFMSGTMC
-547 LRQLSLAYLDMAW
+547 LRQLSLGYLDMAW
-560 FGKDNEVDNVEE
+560 FGKDNDVENVEE
-572 FEWEAVKKTALLDR
+572 FEWNAVKKTALMDKM
-586 IPGSS
+586 PGAS

-623 KFKEDGIFNRDTAN
+623 KFKEDGLFNRETAQ
-637 SFRANILSQGNM
+637 SFRDNILSQGNM
-649 KHPMELYKAFR
+649 KHPMELYKSFR

-673 GLLVEDEV
+673 GLMAANEA

>member
-1 MINNNPLL
+1 MKNNNPFL
-9 KDFNEPFG
+9 KEFDQPFG
-17 TIPFNELKIEH
+17 TIPFNEIETGH
-28 FVPAVDAAIDEAKA
+28 FIPALDIAIEEARG
-42 EMDAVIAN
+42 EIDSIAN
-50 MDAPTFKNTVLAMEI
+50 NSDSATFENTILAQELA
-65 SGKKLGRVATAYFH
+65 GKKLGRIATAYFH

-86 KDFQVLAGEISPKLA
+86 KEFQALAGQISPKLA
-101 KFGNDINLNEDVF
+101 KFGNDVNLNKELF
-114 KRVEEVYK
+114 SRVEYVYE
-122 NQMDSL
+122 NEMNSL

-149 LSNDDK
+149 LSNEDK

-167 LSPEFSNNNLSAT
+167 LSPQFSNNGLNAT
-180 NAFEMWLDEGDLDGL
+180 NAYEMWLDEEDLDGL
-195 PDMAKEGAKMAA
+195 PDMIKEGAKMAA
-207 KSKGKDD
+207 KSKGKED
-214 KWLITLQMPSFFP
+214 KWLFTLQFPSYFP
-227 FLKFSSRRDLREK
+227 FMKFSNRRDLREE
-240 LMKASSTK
+240 LMKASVTK

-254 DNTKLCKRIA
+254 DNTHLCKRIA
-264 KLKHERAMLL
+264 KMKHERAMLL

-286 RMAENQTN
+286 RMAENQAN

-308 PAKKD
+308 PAKND
-313 LDEIR
+313 LEQIK
-318 AIAKEMDGINDIRPW
+318 AIAKEIDNIDEIKPW
-333 DGVYYSEK
+333 DTVYYGEK
-341 LKQKRYDF
+341 LKQKLYDF

-360 ENVVKG
+360 DNVVKG
-366 VFEVARRMY
+366 VFDIANKMY
-375 GLNFS
+375 GLKFS
-380 KLDNIQTW
+380 KLDDVQTW
-388 HEDVNVYDVTD
+388 HEDVNVYEVMD

-434 EEVLRPHVTFTCNLT
+434 GEVLRPHVTFNCNLT

-478 LSDRKY
+478 LSNRKY

-514 SLFAHHHETGELIPD
+514 SLFAHHYETGEVIPD
-529 ELIQKIKDS
+529 DLLEKIKDS
-538 KNFMSATMC
+538 KNFMSGTMC
-547 LRQLSLAYLDMAW
+547 LRQLSLGYLDMAW
-560 FGKDNEVDNVEE
+560 FGEDRNVDNVEE
-572 FEWEAVKKTALLDR
+572 FEWEAVKKTALMEK
-586 IPGSS
+586 IPGAS

-637 SFRANILSQGNM
+637 SFRNNILSQGNM

-673 GLLVEDEV
+673 GLMVEDEA

>member
-28 FVPAVDAAIDEAKA
+28 FVPAVDAAIEEAKS

-50 MDAPTFKNTVLAMEI
+50 MDAPTFKNTVLAMEM

-86 KDFQVLAGEISPKLA
+86 KDFQALAGEISPRLA
-101 KFGNDINLNEDVF
+101 KFGNDINLNEDIF
-114 KRVEEVYK
+114 KKVEYVYK
-122 NQMDSL
+122 NEMDSL
-128 NEEDARLTELSYKGF
+128 NDEDARLTELSYKDF
-143 VRNGAK
+143 IRNGAK
-149 LSNDDK
+149 LSEEDK
-155 DKIRTLDEEMST
+155 EKIRLLDEEMST
-167 LSPEFSNNNLSAT
+167 LSPQFSNNGLNAT
-180 NAFEMWLDEGDLDGL
+180 NAYEMWLDEGDLDGL
-195 PDMAKEGAKMAA
+195 PEMACEGAKMAA
-207 KSKGKDD
+207 KAKGNED
-214 KWLITLQMPSFFP
+214 KWLVGLQFPSYFP
-227 FLKFSSRRDLREK
+227 FMKFSSRRDLREK
-240 LMKASSTK
+240 LMKASVTK

-254 DNTKLCKRIA
+254 DNTSLCKRIA

-274 GYDNFA
+274 GYSNFA

-308 PAKKD
+308 PAKSD
-313 LDEIR
+313 LEEIK
-318 AIAKEMDGINDIRPW
+318 AIAKELDGIEDLRPW
-333 DGVYYSEK
+333 DTVYYAEK
-341 LKQKRYDF
+341 LKHKLYDF

-360 ENVVKG
+360 DNVVKG
-366 VFEVARRMY
+366 VFKVAQKMY
-375 GLNFS
+375 GLSFS

-388 HEDVNVYDVTD
+388 HEDVNVYEVSN

-408 YEDLFPRET
+408 YEDLFPRES
-417 KRSGAWMNELRS
+417 KRPGAWMNELRS

-434 EEVLRPHVTFTCNLT
+434 GEVLRPHVTFNCNLT
-449 KPTES
+449 KPTDS

-478 LSDRKY
+478 LSDRVY
-484 TSVGGTS
+484 ASVGGTS

-514 SLFAHHHETGELIPD
+514 SLFAHHYETGELIPD
-529 ELIQKIKDS
+529 DLLQKIKDS
-538 KNFMSATMC
+538 KNFMSGTMC
-547 LRQLSLAYLDMAW
+547 LRQLSLGYLDMAW
-560 FGKDNEVDNVEE
+560 FGKDNNVEDVEE
-572 FEWEAVKKTALLDR
+572 FEWNAVKKTALLEKV
-586 IPGSS
+586 PGSS

>member
-1 MINNNPLL
+1 MSNPLL
-9 KDFNEPFG
+9 EKFDQPFG
-17 TIPFNELKIEH
+17 TIPFNEVKTDH
-28 FVPAVDAAIDEAKA
+28 FVPALDAAIEEAKS
-42 EMDAVIAN
+42 EIDAIADN
-50 MDAPTFKNTVLAMEI
+50 PENPTFENTILAQEL
-65 SGKKLGRVATAYFH
+65 SGKKLGRVATTYFH

-86 KDFQVLAGEISPKLA
+86 QDFQNLAGEISPKLA
-101 KFGNDINLNEDVF
+101 KFGNDINLNKNLFE
-114 KRVEEVYK
+114 RVEEVYL
-122 NQMDSL
+122 NHLDTL

-149 LSNDDK
+149 LSDEDK
-155 DKIRTLDEEMST
+155 DRIRSLDEELST
-167 LSPEFSNNNLSAT
+167 LSPQFSNNSLNAT
-180 NAFEMWLDEGDLDGL
+180 NSYELWLTENDLDGL
-195 PDMAKEGAKMAA
+195 PQMIKDGAKMAA
-207 KSKGKDD
+207 KSKGREDE
-214 KWLITLQMPSFFP
+214 WLFTLQFPSYYP
-227 FLKFSSRRDLREK
+227 FMKFSSRRDLRKE
-240 LMKASSTK
+240 LMTASVTK

-254 DNTKLCKRIA
+254 DNTDICKRIA

-280 DYILEK
+280 DYVLEK
-286 RMAENQTN
+286 RMAENQAN
-294 IFNLLD
+294 IYNLLD
-300 NLYDACYE
+300 NLYEACFE
-308 PAKKD
+308 PAKED
-313 LDEIR
+313 LRQIKET
-318 AIAKEMDGINDIRPW
+318 AKEIDGLDDIKPW
-333 DGVYYSEK
+333 DTVYYAEK
-341 LKQKRYDF
+341 LKQKLYDF

-360 ENVVKG
+360 ENVVNG
-366 VFEVARRMY
+366 VFEVAKRMY
-375 GLNFS
+375 GLDFV

-388 HEDVNVYDVTD
+388 HDDVNVYEVKD

-417 KRSGAWMNELRS
+417 KRAGAWMNELRS
-429 QGMED
+429 QGMQGG
-434 EEVLRPHVTFTCNLT
+434 EVKRPHVTFSCNLT

-478 LSDRKY
+478 LSNRKY

-514 SLFAHHHETGELIPD
+514 SLFAHHYETGEVIPD
-529 ELIQKIKDS
+529 ELLEKIKDS
-538 KNFMSATMC
+538 KNFMSGTMC
-547 LRQLSLAYLDMAW
+547 LRQLSLGYLDMAW
-560 FGKDNEVDNVEE
+560 FGKDNDVENVEE
-572 FEWEAVKKTALLDR
+572 FEWNAVKKTALMDKM
-586 IPGSS
+586 PGAS

-623 KFKEDGIFNRDTAN
+623 KFKEDGLFNRETAQ
-637 SFRANILSQGNM
+637 SFRDNILSQGNM
-649 KHPMELYKAFR
+649 KHPMELYKSFR

-673 GLLVEDEV
+673 GLMAANEA

>member
-1 MINNNPLL
+1 MSNPLL
-9 KDFNEPFG
+9 EKFDQPFG
-17 TIPFNELKIEH
+17 TIPFNEVKTDH
-28 FVPAVDAAIDEAKA
+28 FVPALDAAIEEAKS
-42 EMDAVIAN
+42 EIDAIADN
-50 MDAPTFKNTVLAMEI
+50 PENPTFENTILAQEL
-65 SGKKLGRVATAYFH
+65 SGKKLGRVATTYFH

-86 KDFQVLAGEISPKLA
+86 QDFQNLAGEISPKLA
-101 KFGNDINLNEDVF
+101 KFGNDINLNKNLFE
-114 KRVEEVYK
+114 RVEEVYL
-122 NQMDSL
+122 NHLDTL

-149 LSNDDK
+149 LSDEDK
-155 DKIRTLDEEMST
+155 DRIRSLDEELST
-167 LSPEFSNNNLSAT
+167 LSPQFSNNSLNAT
-180 NAFEMWLDEGDLDGL
+180 NSYELWLTENDLDGL
-195 PDMAKEGAKMAA
+195 PQMIKDGAKMAA
-207 KSKGKDD
+207 KSKGREDE
-214 KWLITLQMPSFFP
+214 WLFTLQFPSYYP
-227 FLKFSSRRDLREK
+227 FMKFSSRRDLRK
-240 LMKASSTK
+240 QLMTASVTK

-254 DNTKLCKRIA
+254 DNTDICKKIA

-280 DYILEK
+280 DYVLEK

-294 IFNLLD
+294 IYNLLD
-300 NLYDACYE
+300 NLYEACFE
-308 PAKKD
+308 PAKED
-313 LDEIR
+313 LRQIKET
-318 AIAKEMDGINDIRPW
+318 AKEIDGLDDIKPW
-333 DGVYYSEK
+333 DTVYYAEK
-341 LKQKRYDF
+341 LKQKLYDF

-360 ENVVKG
+360 ENVVNG
-366 VFEVARRMY
+366 VFEVAKRMY
-375 GLNFS
+375 GLDFV

-388 HEDVNVYDVTD
+388 HEDVNVYEVKD

-417 KRSGAWMNELRS
+417 KRAGAWMNELRS
-429 QGMED
+429 QGMQGG
-434 EEVLRPHVTFTCNLT
+434 EVKRPHVTFSCNLT

-478 LSDRKY
+478 LSNRKY

-514 SLFAHHHETGELIPD
+514 SLFAHHYETGEVIPD
-529 ELIQKIKDS
+529 ELLEKIKDS
-538 KNFMSATMC
+538 KNFMSGTMC
-547 LRQLSLAYLDMAW
+547 LRQLSLGYLDMAW
-560 FGKDNEVDNVEE
+560 FGKDNDVENVEE
-572 FEWEAVKKTALLDR
+572 FEWNAVKKTALMDKM
-586 IPGSS
+586 PGAS

-623 KFKEDGIFNRDTAN
+623 KFKEDGLFNRETAQ
-637 SFRANILSQGNM
+637 SFRDNILSQGNM
-649 KHPMELYKAFR
+649 KHPMELYKSFR

-673 GLLVEDEV
+673 GLMAENEA

>member
-1 MINNNPLL
+1 MLENNPLL
-9 KDFNEPFG
+9 KEFTEPFG
-17 TIPFNELKIEH
+17 TIPFNELKTEH
-28 FVPAVDAAIDEAKA
+28 FAPALDAAIDEAKG
-42 EMDAVIAN
+42 EMENVIN
-50 MDAPTFKNTVLAMEI
+50 NSDEPTFENTILAMEL
-65 SGKKLGRVATAYFH
+65 SGKKLNRVASAYFH
-79 LFGSESD
+79 LFGSHSD
-86 KDFQVLAGEISPKLA
+86 DEFQALAQEISPRLA
-101 KFGNDINLNEDVF
+101 KFGNDINLNEDLF
-114 KRVEEVYK
+114 KRVESVYE
-122 NQMDSL
+122 NQIDSL

-149 LSNDDK
+149 LSEGDK
-155 DKIRTLDEEMST
+155 EKIRLLDDEMST
-167 LSPEFSNNNLSAT
+167 LSPQFSNNNLSAT
-180 NAFEMWLDEGDLDGL
+180 NSYEMWLDEEDLEGL
-195 PDMAKEGAKMAA
+195 PDMAKEAAKMAA
-207 KSKGKDD
+207 KAKGKDD
-214 KWLITLQMPSFFP
+214 KWLITLQFPSYFP
-227 FLKFSSRRDLREK
+227 FMKFSSRRDLREK
-240 LMKASSTK
+240 LMRASVTK

-254 DNTKLCKRIA
+254 DNTTLCKRIV

-286 RMAENQTN
+286 RMAENQKN

-300 NLYDACYE
+300 SLYDACYE
-308 PAKKD
+308 PAKND
-313 LDEIR
+313 LEQIREI
-318 AIAKEMDGINDIRPW
+318 AEEIDGIDDIKPW
-333 DGVYYSEK
+333 DTTYYAEK
-341 LKQKRYDF
+341 LKQKLYDF

-360 ENVVKG
+360 DNVVKG
-366 VFEVARRMY
+366 VFEVAHKMY

-388 HEDVNVYDVTD
+388 HEDVNVYEVSD

-434 EEVLRPHVTFTCNLT
+434 GEVLRPHVTFNCNLT
-449 KPTES
+449 KPTDS

-478 LSDRKY
+478 LSNRKY

-529 ELIQKIKDS
+529 ELVQKIKDS
-538 KNFMSATMC
+538 KNFMSGTMC
-547 LRQLSLAYLDMAW
+547 LRQLSLGYLDMAW
-560 FGKDNEVDNVEE
+560 FGKDNNVENVEE
-572 FEWEAVKKTALLDR
+572 FEWQSIKKTALLEKVN
-586 IPGSS
+586 GAS

-623 KFKEDGIFNRDTAN
+623 KFKEDGIFNRETAS
-637 SFRANILSQGNM
+637 SFRNNILSQGNM

-673 GLLVEDEV
+673 GLS

>member
-1 MINNNPLL
+1 MSNPLL
-9 KDFNEPFG
+9 EKFDQPFG
-17 TIPFNELKIEH
+17 TIPFDEVKTDH
-28 FVPAVDAAIDEAKA
+28 FVPALDAAIKEAKS
-42 EMDAVIAN
+42 EIDAIASN
-50 MDAPTFKNTVLAMEI
+50 PENPTFENTILAQEL
-65 SGKKLGRVATAYFH
+65 SGKKLGRVATTYFH

-86 KDFQVLAGEISPKLA
+86 QDFQNLAGEISPKLA
-101 KFGNDINLNEDVF
+101 KFGNDINLNKNLFE
-114 KRVEEVYK
+114 RVEEVYL
-122 NQMDSL
+122 NHLDTL

-149 LSNDDK
+149 LSDEDK
-155 DKIRTLDEEMST
+155 DRIRSLDEELST
-167 LSPEFSNNNLSAT
+167 LSPQFSNNSLNAT
-180 NAFEMWLDEGDLDGL
+180 NSYELWLTENDLDGL
-195 PDMAKEGAKMAA
+195 PQMIKDGAKMAA
-207 KSKGKDD
+207 KSKGREDE
-214 KWLITLQMPSFFP
+214 WLFTLQFPSYYP
-227 FLKFSSRRDLREK
+227 FMKFSSRRDLRKE
-240 LMKASSTK
+240 LMTASVTK

-254 DNTKLCKRIA
+254 DNTDICKRIA

-280 DYILEK
+280 DYVLEK

-294 IFNLLD
+294 IYNLLD
-300 NLYDACYE
+300 NLYEACFE
-308 PAKKD
+308 PAKED
-313 LDEIR
+313 LRQIKET
-318 AIAKEMDGINDIRPW
+318 AKEIDGLDDIKPW
-333 DGVYYSEK
+333 DTVYYAEK
-341 LKQKRYDF
+341 LKQKLYDF

-360 ENVVKG
+360 ENVVNG
-366 VFEVARRMY
+366 VFEVAKRMY
-375 GLNFS
+375 GLDFV

-388 HEDVNVYDVTD
+388 HEDVNVYEVKD

-417 KRSGAWMNELRS
+417 KRAGAWMNELRS
-429 QGMED
+429 QGMQGG
-434 EEVLRPHVTFTCNLT
+434 EVKRPHVTFSCNLT

-478 LSDRKY
+478 LSNRKY

-514 SLFAHHHETGELIPD
+514 SLFAHHYETGEVIPD
-529 ELIQKIKDS
+529 ELLEKIKDS
-538 KNFMSATMC
+538 KNFMSGTMC
-547 LRQLSLAYLDMAW
+547 LRQLSLGYLDMAW
-560 FGKDNEVDNVEE
+560 FGKDNDVENVEE
-572 FEWEAVKKTALLDR
+572 FEWNAVKKTALMDKM
-586 IPGSS
+586 PGAS

-623 KFKEDGIFNRDTAN
+623 KFKEDGLFNRETAQ
-637 SFRANILSQGNM
+637 SFRDNILSQGNM
-649 KHPMELYKAFR
+649 KHPMELYKSFR

-673 GLLVEDEV
+673 GLMAANEA

>member
-1 MINNNPLL
+1 MLDNNPLL
-9 KDFNEPFG
+9 KEFTEPFG
-17 TIPFNELKIEH
+17 TIPFNELKTEH
-28 FVPAVDAAIDEAKA
+28 FVPALDAAIDEAKG
-42 EMDAVIAN
+42 EMENVIN
-50 MDAPTFKNTVLAMEI
+50 NSDEPTFENTILAMEL
-65 SGKKLGRVATAYFH
+65 SGKKLNRVASAYFH
-79 LFGSESD
+79 LFGSHSD
-86 KDFQVLAGEISPKLA
+86 DKFQALAQEISPRLA
-101 KFGNDINLNEDVF
+101 KFGNDINLNEDLF
-114 KRVEEVYK
+114 KRVESVYE
-122 NQMDSL
+122 NQIDSL

-149 LSNDDK
+149 LSEGDK
-155 DKIRTLDEEMST
+155 EKIRLLDDEMST
-167 LSPEFSNNNLSAT
+167 LSPQFSNNNLSAT
-180 NAFEMWLDEGDLDGL
+180 NSYEMWLDEEDLEGL
-195 PDMAKEGAKMAA
+195 PDMAKEAAKMAA
-207 KSKGKDD
+207 KAKGKDD
-214 KWLITLQMPSFFP
+214 KWLITLQFPSYFP
-227 FLKFSSRRDLREK
+227 FMKFSSRRDLREK
-240 LMKASSTK
+240 LMRASVTK

-254 DNTKLCKRIA
+254 DNTTLCKRIV

-286 RMAENQTN
+286 RMAENQKN

-300 NLYDACYE
+300 SLYDACYE
-308 PAKKD
+308 PAKND
-313 LDEIR
+313 LDQIREI
-318 AIAKEMDGINDIRPW
+318 AEEIDGIDDIKPW
-333 DGVYYSEK
+333 DTTYYAEK
-341 LKQKRYDF
+341 LKQKLYDF

-360 ENVVKG
+360 DNVVKG
-366 VFEVARRMY
+366 VFEVAHKMY

-388 HEDVNVYDVTD
+388 HEDVNVYEVSD

-434 EEVLRPHVTFTCNLT
+434 GEVLRPHVTFNCNLT
-449 KPTES
+449 KPTDS

-478 LSDRKY
+478 LSNRKY

-529 ELIQKIKDS
+529 ELVQKIKDS
-538 KNFMSATMC
+538 KNFMSGTMC
-547 LRQLSLAYLDMAW
+547 LRQLSLGYLDMAW
-560 FGKDNEVDNVEE
+560 FGKDNNVENVEE
-572 FEWEAVKKTALLDR
+572 FEWQSIKKTALLEKVD
-586 IPGSS
+586 GAS

-623 KFKEDGIFNRDTAN
+623 KFKEDGIFNRETAS
-637 SFRANILSQGNM
+637 SFRNNILSQGNM

-673 GLLVEDEV
+673 GLS